1 MALFAYQATDASGKI
16 VRGTLEARDKKALID
31 RLHEMGYFP
40 IRVGSPAEVKV
51 TPVSKKRRAIFRKR
65 VPHRCVL
72 EFTQELADM
81 LGAGL
86 PLDRSLAILEELE
99 ENEAFREI
107 IGGIHKNILSGGTF
121 AESLELHPEV
131 FSEIYINT
139 VRAGEAGGSL
149 EIVLARLKKFI
160 EDAQR
165 LKEDIKSALIYPLL
179 LTVAGGGAVA
189 LMLLVFIPRF
199 SAILADMGGVMPLP
213 TQILLGIS
221 GALTTYWPLIIGG
234 LVAAILAFRFIYRT
248 EEGRR
253 RVDRIKLGLP
263 LFGPILS
270 RAAVSR
276 FARTLGALMQ
286 GGLPILN
293 ALDIAIKTMGNA
305 FLAGEMGPVS
315 DGVRRGRGL
324 SASLAGV
331 SCFPRLAVHMIAV
344 GEETGRL
351 DETLLRLADKYDRD
365 VGIAVKRLL
374 SLLEPLIILV
384 MAVIVGFVVISLL
397 LAVFSLN
404 DIPM

>member
-16 VRGTLEARDKKALID
+16 VRGTLEARDKKALVD

-40 IRVGSPAEVKV
+40 IRVGSPAEVRV
-51 TPVSKKRRAIFRKR
+51 AAAPKKRAGLFRKK
-65 VPHRCVL
+65 VPVRCVV

-86 PLDRSLAILEELE
+86 SLDKSLSILEELE
-99 ENEAFREI
+99 ENVAFSRVI
-107 IGGIHKNILSGGTF
+107 SSIHKNILSGGTF
-121 AESLELHPEV
+121 AESLENHPEV

-149 EIVLARLKKFI
+149 EIVLERLKKFM
-160 EDAQR
+160 EDARR
-165 LKEDIKSALIYPLL
+165 LREDIKSALIYPLL

-189 LMLLVFIPRF
+189 LMLLVFIPKF

-221 GALTTYWPLIIGG
+221 GALTKYWPLIIGA
-234 LVAAILAFRFIYRT
+234 LVALGLGLRLVMRSS
-248 EEGRR
+248 EGRR
-253 RVDRIKLGLP
+253 KVDRIKLVLP
-263 LFGPILS
+263 LFGPILA
-270 RAAVSR
+270 RASVSR

-286 GGLPILN
+286 GGLPILG
-293 ALDIAIKTMGNA
+293 ALDIAMKTMGNA
-305 FLAGEMGPVS
+305 FLAAEMEPVA

-324 SASLAGV
+324 SASLAEV
-331 SCFPRLAVHMIAV
+331 SSFPRLAVHMIAV

-404 DIPM
+404 DISM